1 MSAHRIEGVGSAYQ
15 NPLPALL
22 SKLVFTQ
29 VGSEQDTDVVLAF
42 ILYMKN
48 VGDWIRII
56 TLEVLNNAKSISEGP
71 RDIGRVDS
79 MPQGSSNEGKSK
91 GL

>member
-1 MSAHRIEGVGSAYQ
+1 MSAHRIEGVGSAHQ

-22 SKLVFTQ
+22 TKLVFAQ
-29 VGSEQDTDVVLAF
+29 VRSEQDTDVVLAF

-56 TLEVLNNAKSISEGP
+56 TLEVLNNAKKHY
-71 RDIGRVDS
+71 DS

-91 GL
+91 EL

>member
-1 MSAHRIEGVGSAYQ
+1 MSAHRIEGVGPAHQ

-22 SKLVFTQ
+22 SKLVFAQ

-56 TLEVLNNAKSISEGP
+56 ALEVLNNGDALQTLARGP
-71 RDIGRVDS
+71 GNRKKCYLSTLVLVLTF
-79 MPQGSSNEGKSK
+79 Q
-91 GL
+91 